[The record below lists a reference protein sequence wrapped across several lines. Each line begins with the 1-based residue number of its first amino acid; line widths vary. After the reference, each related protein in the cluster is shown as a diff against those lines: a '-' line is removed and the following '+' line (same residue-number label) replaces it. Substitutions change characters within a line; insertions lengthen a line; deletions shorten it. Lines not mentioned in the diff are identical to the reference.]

1 MSEPDLLRRIDW
13 ILAAAVAA
21 LLVLGYATVSSATR
35 SDIAGDPTYYATRE
49 LLYVGAGAVICLVLA
64 LLDLRRLRAVAN
76 WLYAATLVLLVV
88 VLALGTASAARGSSR
103 WIPLPF
109 FDFQV
114 SEMGKIVMI
123 LCLAAW
129 TASARVRSPGGWR
142 PLLSTGLRLLPAL
155 ALVFA
160 EPDLGTSIVY
170 GGVWLTI
177 LFVAGVPARQV
188 VTMIALAAGVAV
200 LVVGILPA
208 RGIEVLQPYQHD
220 RLTAFVDPSST
231 SATAYQQRES
241 RIAIGAGGLQGRGAR
256 GATQTN
262 RDFLPEHHTD
272 FVFAVV
278 GEQRGFLGAGLVL
291 ALFSIVFWRAA
302 RIIVRAATQYEAL
315 VAAGIF
321 GMLLLQVFVNIGMT
335 LGIMPVTGIPLPF
348 LTYGGANTITNM
360 AAIGLLLAV
369 GSRAAV
375 TSSPRRVRASM
386 ARAER
391 ARRAGLAELEPA
403 REGPGRLPG
412 TAAVRGRVPGDA

>member
-1 MSEPDLLRRIDW
+1 MSEPGVVRRVDW

-21 LLVLGYATVSSATR
+21 LLALGYLTVSSATR
-35 SDIAGDPTYYATRE
+35 TDIAGNPTYYASRE
-49 LLYVGAGAVICLVLA
+49 LLYFGAGAVACLVIA
-64 LLDLRRLRAVAN
+64 LLDLRRLRSLTG
-76 WLYAATLVLLVV
+76 WLYTTTLVLLVS

-114 SEMGKIVMI
+114 SEMGKVVMI
-123 LCLAAW
+123 VCLAAW
-129 TASARVRSPGGWR
+129 TSAARARSDRGWG
-142 PLLSTGLRLLPAL
+142 PLVSTGLRLLPVL

-170 GGVWLTI
+170 AGIWLSI
-177 LFVAGVPARQV
+177 LFVSGVPARQV
-188 VTMIALAAGVAV
+188 LTVLAIPAAAAV
-200 LVVGILPA
+200 LVVGVLPS
-208 RGIEVLQPYQHD
+208 RGIELLHPYQHD

-241 RIAIGAGGLQGRGAR
+241 RIAIGAGGLQGRGPN

-262 RDFLPEHHTD
+262 RNFLPEHHTD
-272 FVFAVV
+272 FVFAVI
-278 GEQRGFLGAGLVL
+278 GEQRGFLGAGIVL
-291 ALFSIVFWRAA
+291 ALFSVIFWRAA
-302 RIIVRAATQYEAL
+302 RIIALAGTQYEAL
-315 VAAGIF
+315 IAAGVF

-369 GSRAAV
+369 FSRGAA
-375 TSSPRRVRASM
+375 TSSPVRVRASI

-391 ARRAGLAELEPA
+391 VRRAGLAESE
-403 REGPGRLPG
+403 
-412 TAAVRGRVPGDA
+412 V

>member
-1 MSEPDLLRRIDW
+1 VNEPGLLRRVDW
-13 ILAAAVAA
+13 ILLAAVAA
-21 LLVLGYATVSSATR
+21 LVTLGYLTVSSATR
-35 SDIAGDPTYYATRE
+35 TDIAGDPSYYASRE
-49 LLYVGAGAVICLVLA
+49 LLYFGAGAVVGVSVA
-64 LLDLRRLRAVAN
+64 MLDLRRLRAITG
-76 WLYAATLVLLVV
+76 WLYGITLALLVV

-114 SEMGKIVMI
+114 SEMGKVVMI
-123 LCLAAW
+123 VCLAAW
-129 TASARVRSPGGWR
+129 TSAARRRSERGWG
-142 PLLSTGLRLLPAL
+142 PLLSTGLRLAPAL

-170 GGVWLTI
+170 GGIWLSI
-177 LFVAGVPARQV
+177 LFVSGVPARQV
-188 VTMIALAAGVAV
+188 VTTIVLAATIAV
-200 LVVGILPA
+200 LVVGVLPS
-208 RGIEVLQPYQHD
+208 RGIEILQPYQHD

-241 RIAIGAGGLQGRGAR
+241 RIAIGAGGLQGRGAN

-278 GEQRGFLGAGLVL
+278 GEQRGFLGAGIVL
-291 ALFSIVFWRAA
+291 ALFSVVFWRAA
-302 RIIVRAATQYEAL
+302 RIIARAGTHYEAL
-315 VAAGIF
+315 IAAGVF
-321 GMLLLQVFVNIGMT
+321 GMLLLQAFVNIGMT

-369 GSRAAV
+369 YSRSAAA
-375 TSSPRRVRASM
+375 TASPRVVRASA

-391 ARRAGLAELEPA
+391 ARRAATLDDSEPWTAPPRPVDGA
-403 REGPGRLPG
+403 RL
-412 TAAVRGRVPGDA
+412 